1 MPSITDPNDPP
12 PYTESPTV
20 DPNYGYNQSNV
31 VYAQSVY
38 AMSPNPVVTKLLIL
52 SYNPLFL
59 LYSILSGPILHSSSI
74 CLIYWDLYVVKT
86 KSIFYQEVR
95 NIVILYAKTTYQ
107 WHLERWDWM
116 DFLFLRI
123 KLNREL
129 HFQFILLTL

>member
-74 CLIYWDLYVVKT
+74 CLIY
-86 KSIFYQEVR
+86 
-95 NIVILYAKTTYQ
+95 
-107 WHLERWDWM
+107 
-116 DFLFLRI
+116 
-123 KLNREL
+123 
-129 HFQFILLTL
+129 